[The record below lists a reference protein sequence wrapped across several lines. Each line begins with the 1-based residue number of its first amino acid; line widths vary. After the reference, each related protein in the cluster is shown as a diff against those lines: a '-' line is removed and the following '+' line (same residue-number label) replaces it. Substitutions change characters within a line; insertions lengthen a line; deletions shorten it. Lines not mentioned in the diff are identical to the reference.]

1 MRAWGYERKILK
13 KGITLIAVVVAVLA
27 ITSGGLAATK
37 HYLIT
42 SSSQIKNGAVS
53 ASDLSPAAWKA
64 LQGHKGDTGAAGQ
77 QGPAGVQG
85 PKGDTG
91 ATGPQG
97 PRGDAGATGAQGPK
111 GDTGATGPQGSKG
124 DTGATGAQGP
134 QGPAGMSGYEVRTWR
149 YSKDDADS
157 DMGPGYVG
165 VGGGAIAT
173 VACSP
178 GKVAVGGGY
187 RFTSEHD
194 SGFNSP
200 ALSDGSGVVA
210 SFPGRMDWSTNTVK
224 PNDNSGWI
232 VQVNKNVNAADM
244 TLYVICVNAG

>member
-1 MRAWGYERKILK
+1 MK
-13 KGITLIAVVVAVLA
+13 KGITLIAALVAVLA
-27 ITSGGLAATK
+27 VTSGAFAAAN

-42 SSSQIKNGAVS
+42 SSSQIKDGAVS
-53 ASDLSPAAWKA
+53 ARRSLARRP
-64 LQGHKGDTGAAGQ
+64 QGAAGPE
-77 QGPAGVQG
+77 GRHRRRPA
-85 PKGDTG
+85 
-91 ATGPQG
+91 
-97 PRGDAGATGAQGPK
+97 AGHAGAQGP
-111 GDTGATGPQGSKG
+111 KG

-134 QGPAGMSGYEVRTWR
+134 QGPGSQAGVSGYEVRTWR
-149 YSKDDADS
+149 YSKDDANS

-178 GKVAVGGGY
+178 GKVAIGGGY
-187 RFTSEHD
+187 RFTSPGD
-194 SGFNSP
+194 NGFNSQ

-232 VQVNKNVNAADM
+232 VQVNNKVNAADM
-244 TLYVICVNAG
+244 TLYVICVNAK